1 MEAYY
6 YAKYHPL
13 DESNTKQTYTIW
25 RKKNLNSR
33 QYMDANELT
42 NVRRQT
48 LRDKRL
54 TDTEISQTKE
64 AAKNMTTERHDEPV
78 LIMENFD
85 NEKIEQMINKIRK
98 GEKIIQQEK
107 QTKLSRKIMNLN
119 QKQSRNF
126 KRRY

>member
-1 MEAYY
+1 
-6 YAKYHPL
+6 
-13 DESNTKQTYTIW
+13 
-25 RKKNLNSR
+25 
-33 QYMDANELT
+33 MDANELT